1 MAGDSPE
8 VTLSVVICTYN
19 RPDLVAQ
26 VLDTVAQQDAPRDA
40 YEVLVI
46 DNASPADIE
55 TVVQRFAGRIPGLRC
70 VREEKVGLSHARNRG
85 WQEARGAYVAYVD
98 DDCKLPPQWVGV
110 ALRIALDVRPVMF
123 AGPAK
128 AFYMSR
134 KPAWFRDEYGSVSF
148 ADQAGLLTPDRTVS
162 GMNMVVAKQAL
173 KQVGG
178 FNPSLGMT
186 GTTMAYGEETALQ
199 HAIREKYGP
208 ASIYYDP
215 ALYVYHLV
223 RPEKMSVWWV
233 MKRRFLGG
241 AAAAM
246 IDGDLRPRGVK
257 AIATFSVCIR
267 IFMAFVFDV
276 IFHGVVRDRSRWPYI
291 QNDVYEQASH
301 RLGHLGRLWT
311 ALHYGRPSVGSYST
325 APEP

>member
-98 DDCKLPPQWVGV
+98 DDCKLPPQWISE
-110 ALRIALDVRPVMF
+110 ALRVARHVRPVMLG
-123 AGPAK
+123 GPYK
-128 AFYMSR
+128 AFYMTR
-134 KPAWFRDEYGSVSF
+134 KPRWFRDEYGS
-148 ADQAGLLTPDRTVS
+148 AGNGPNAGFLSS
-162 GMNMVVAKQAL
+162 GTISGGNMVIRRDAL
-173 KQVGG
+173 CQVGG

-186 GTTMAYGEETALQ
+186 GATMAYGEETALQ
-199 HAIREKYGP
+199 HALREKYGP
-208 ASIYYDP
+208 DCIYYDP

-233 MKRRFLGG
+233 MKRRYLGG
-241 AAAAM
+241 LYGYRCAPPKEAGSNSSGGWIRAAAILFEFA
-246 IDGDLRPRGVK
+246 REVVRGG
-257 AIATFSVCIR
+257 I
-267 IFMAFVFDV
+267 
-276 IFHGVVRDRSRWPYI
+276 VRDRAAYPALQNYI
-291 QNDVYEQASH
+291 WEQASYKLE
-301 RLGHLGRLWT
+301 RLGWLVGELRAGRS
-311 ALHYGRPSVGSYST
+311 HVVNS
-325 APEP
+325 